1 MITGKRM
8 GKKVMAALLAAAL
21 VCGMTGC
28 GKAESASGSA
38 VTFRQYIP
46 APGFSPCFSRLNRKS
61 VSQPLKIES

>member
-28 GKAESASGSA
+28 GKGESWSA
-38 VTFRQYIP
+38 
-46 APGFSPCFSRLNRKS
+46 A
-61 VSQPLKIES
+61 